1 MNRREFVMGAGV
13 LASASLL
20 AAELPALSPTGAPS
34 DAVAPAQRPSPPA
47 PGRIDVH
54 HHILPPFYAEALRR
68 QGLDK
73 VAGVALPEWSAQRS
87 LELLDGQGLQTAIT
101 SFSSPGVWFGND
113 RAAAELARRCN
124 EFAAEL
130 GQQYAGRFGSFA
142 CVPLPA
148 TEVACSEAL
157 HALDVLKAD
166 GLVLLASND
175 GVFLGDARFDELMAE
190 LDQRGAT
197 VFLHP
202 NLHPSSQTLGLA
214 APGFLLEFVCD
225 TTRAAVNLIL
235 SGTLERYPRIRWILA
250 HAGGFLPY
258 AAWRVSLAN
267 ALPQFAEQAPLGVM
281 TYLRRFYFDTA
292 LAPAAPSMAVLREL
306 VEPGQVLFGSDFP
319 FAPQA
324 LVAEQVSTLAASRV
338 WSTADLAGIGRGHA
352 LSLFPRFAA
361 PGEAVAIA
369 LPHESESTLHWLGR
383 SAGKPFAALAQHLKD

>member
-1 MNRREFVMGAGV
+1 MKRREFVIGAGV

-20 AAELPALSPTGAPS
+20 ANELPALPPPDDPS
-34 DAVAPAQRPSPPA
+34 DAAPPALRESPPG

-68 QGLDK
+68 QGLDR

-87 LELLDGQGLQTAIT
+87 LELLDDQGLQTAIT
-101 SFSSPGVWFGND
+101 SISSPGVWFGND
-113 RAAAELARRCN
+113 RAATELARRCN

-130 GQQYAGRFGSFA
+130 GQRHRGRFGSFA

-148 TEVACSEAL
+148 TESACAEAA

-166 GLVLLASND
+166 GVVLLASND

-190 LDQRGAT
+190 LDRRGAT

-202 NLHPSSQTLGLA
+202 NLHPSSQGLGLA
-214 APGFLLEFVCD
+214 APDFLLELVCD

-258 AAWRVSLAN
+258 AAWRLSLAN
-267 ALPQFAEQAPLGVM
+267 ALPQFQEQAPMGVM
-281 TYLRRFYFDTA
+281 NYLQRFYFDTA
-292 LAPAAPSMAVLREL
+292 LAPGAPSMAVLREL
-306 VEPGQVLFGSDFP
+306 VVPSQVLLGSDFP
-319 FAPQA
+319 FAPQP
-324 LVAEQVSTLAASRV
+324 LVTEQLNTLAASSV
-338 WSTADLAGIGRGHA
+338 WSPGELAGIARGHA
-352 LSLFPRFAA
+352 LSLFPRFAS
-361 PGEAVAIA
+361 PGEVIVAA
-369 LPHESESTLHWLGR
+369 PVFEAETTLHWLGR
-383 SAGKPFAALAQHLKD
+383 SAGKPLASLAQHLKD